1 MALKTKKSAD
11 ADIATTVRD
20 ILNAGKE
27 DSKKVAEE
35 VKKETEKVK
44 MATTKAVAETK
55 AKAEAKVEEKKTET
69 AAKKAAAPKKTTTT
83 TKSAATATKTAAKK
97 ASATVKKAT
106 TAVKKAVEAKTQE
119 PKVVVQFAGNDYKLD
134 EILEKA
140 KKAYSKKSKKVFKDL
155 RIYIKPEEGKAY
167 YVADDNFGSVDL

>member
-55 AKAEAKVEEKKTET
+55 AKAKAKDMVEEVYNRFVANGELLGNRRLFLEYVWESCIVPQLGYAFSEPHLAGYTMILAQEMNLARMSPLHWKVACLCVNSGDINEDVSGSTDYG
-69 AAKKAAAPKKTTTT
+69 AIAKAIAGMEKGFVVIMILFLKL
-83 TKSAATATKTAAKK
+83 
-97 ASATVKKAT
+97 VK
-106 TAVKKAVEAKTQE
+106 
-119 PKVVVQFAGNDYKLD
+119 
-134 EILEKA
+134 
-140 KKAYSKKSKKVFKDL
+140 
-155 RIYIKPEEGKAY
+155 
-167 YVADDNFGSVDL
+167 

>member
-55 AKAEAKVEEKKTET
+55 AKVEEKKSET
-69 AAKKAAAPKKTTTT
+69 AAKKEAAPKKTAARTT
-83 TKSAATATKTAAKK
+83 AATTKTAAKK

-119 PKVVVQFAGNDYKLD
+119 PKVIVQFAGNDYKLD

-155 RIYIKPEEGKAY
+155 RVYIKPEEGKAY
-167 YVADDNFGSVDL
+167 YVADDNFGSIDL

>member
-69 AAKKAAAPKKTTTT
+69 AAKKTAAPKKTATT
-83 TKSAATATKTAAKK
+83 TKSAATAAKK

-155 RIYIKPEEGKAY
+155 RIYIKPEEGKAD
-167 YVADDNFGSVDL
+167 YVADDNFGSIDL

>member
-44 MATTKAVAETK
+44 M
-55 AKAEAKVEEKKTET
+55 
-69 AAKKAAAPKKTTTT
+69 
-83 TKSAATATKTAAKK
+83 
-97 ASATVKKAT
+97 
-106 TAVKKAVEAKTQE
+106 
-119 PKVVVQFAGNDYKLD
+119 N
-134 EILEKA
+134 
-140 KKAYSKKSKKVFKDL
+140 
-155 RIYIKPEEGKAY
+155 
-167 YVADDNFGSVDL
+167 

>member
-69 AAKKAAAPKKTTTT
+69 AAKKAAAPKKTATT
-83 TKSAATATKTAAKK
+83 TKSAATKTAAKK

>member
-55 AKAEAKVEEKKTET
+55 AKAEAKAKAEEREKMKAEII
-69 AAKKAAAPKKTTTT
+69 AELKAAGVISDDAKKPGRKPKAEN
-83 TKSAATATKTAAKK
+83 S
-97 ASATVKKAT
+97 
-106 TAVKKAVEAKTQE
+106 
-119 PKVVVQFAGNDYKLD
+119 
-134 EILEKA
+134 
-140 KKAYSKKSKKVFKDL
+140 
-155 RIYIKPEEGKAY
+155 
-167 YVADDNFGSVDL
+167 DNNKNV

>member
-69 AAKKAAAPKKTTTT
+69 AAKKTAAPKKTATT
-83 TKSAATATKTAAKK
+83 TKSAATAAKK

>member
-55 AKAEAKVEEKKTET
+55 AKAEAKAEEKKTET
-69 AAKKAAAPKKTTTT
+69 AAKKAAAPKKTATT
-83 TKSAATATKTAAKK
+83 TKSAATKTAAKK

>member
-69 AAKKAAAPKKTTTT
+69 AAKKAAAPKKTATT
-83 TKSAATATKTAAKK
+83 TKSAATAAKK

>member
-55 AKAEAKVEEKKTET
+55 AKAEEKKAET
-69 AAKKAAAPKKTTTT
+69 AARKEAAPKKAAAKTTTT
-83 TKSAATATKTAAKK
+83 AAATKK
-97 ASATVKKAT
+97 ATATVKKAT

-134 EILEKA
+134 DILEKA

>member
-69 AAKKAAAPKKTTTT
+69 AAKKAAAPKKTATT
-83 TKSAATATKTAAKK
+83 TKSAATAAKK

-167 YVADDNFGSVDL
+167 YVADDNFGSIDL

>member
-55 AKAEAKVEEKKTET
+55 AKVEEKKSET
-69 AAKKAAAPKKTTTT
+69 AAKKEAAPKKTAARTT
-83 TKSAATATKTAAKK
+83 AATTKTAAKK
-97 ASATVKKAT
+97 ASTTVKKAT

-119 PKVVVQFAGNDYKLD
+119 PKVIVQFAGNDYKLD

-155 RIYIKPEEGKAY
+155 RVYIKPEEGKAY

>member
-69 AAKKAAAPKKTTTT
+69 AAKKAAAPKKTATT
-83 TKSAATATKTAAKK
+83 TKSAAKK

-134 EILEKA
+134 DILEKA

>member
-69 AAKKAAAPKKTTTT
+69 AAKKAAAPKKTATT
-83 TKSAATATKTAAKK
+83 TKSAATAAKK

-155 RIYIKPEEGKAY
+155 RVYIKPEEGKAY

>member
-69 AAKKAAAPKKTTTT
+69 AAKKAAAPKKTATT
-83 TKSAATATKTAAKK
+83 TKSAATKTAAKK

-155 RIYIKPEEGKAY
+155 RVYIKPEEGKAY

>member
-69 AAKKAAAPKKTTTT
+69 AAKKAAAPKKTATT
-83 TKSAATATKTAAKK
+83 TKSAAKK

>member
-11 ADIATTVRD
+11 ADLATTVRD

-27 DSKKVAEE
+27 DSKKVAAE

-55 AKAEAKVEEKKTET
+55 AKAEEKKTET
-69 AAKKAAAPKKTTTT
+69 AAKKTAAPKK
-83 TKSAATATKTAAKK
+83 SATKTAAKK
-97 ASATVKKAT
+97 ATATVKKAT
-106 TAVKKAVEAKTQE
+106 TAVKEAVEAKTQE
-119 PKVVVQFAGNDYKLD
+119 PKVIVQFAGNDYKLD
-134 EILEKA
+134 AILDNA

-167 YVADDNFGSVDL
+167 YVADDNVGSVDL

>member
-69 AAKKAAAPKKTTTT
+69 AAKKAAAPKKTATT
-83 TKSAATATKTAAKK
+83 TKSAATKTAAKK

-155 RIYIKPEEGKAY
+155 RVYIKPEEGKAY
-167 YVADDNFGSVDL
+167 YVADDNFGSIDL

>member
-69 AAKKAAAPKKTTTT
+69 AAKKAAAPKKTATT
-83 TKSAATATKTAAKK
+83 TKSAAKK

-155 RIYIKPEEGKAY
+155 RVYIKPEEGKAY

>member
-11 ADIATTVRD
+11 ADLATTVRD

-27 DSKKVAEE
+27 DSKKVAAE

-55 AKAEAKVEEKKTET
+55 AKAEEKKTET
-69 AAKKAAAPKKTTTT
+69 AAKKTAAPKK
-83 TKSAATATKTAAKK
+83 SATKTAAKK
-97 ASATVKKAT
+97 ATATVKKAT
-106 TAVKKAVEAKTQE
+106 TAVKEAVEAKTQE
-119 PKVVVQFAGNDYKLD
+119 PKVIVQFAGNDYKLD
-134 EILEKA
+134 EILDNA

-167 YVADDNFGSVDL
+167 YVADDNVGSVDL

>member
-69 AAKKAAAPKKTTTT
+69 AAKKAAAPKKTATT
-83 TKSAATATKTAAKK
+83 TKSAATAAKK

-155 RIYIKPEEGKAY
+155 RVYIKPEEGKAY
-167 YVADDNFGSVDL
+167 YVADDNFGSIDL

>member
-55 AKAEAKVEEKKTET
+55 AKVEEKKSET
-69 AAKKAAAPKKTTTT
+69 AAKKEAAPKKTAAKATV
-83 TKSAATATKTAAKK
+83 SAAATKTAAKK
-97 ASATVKKAT
+97 ASTTVKKAT

-119 PKVVVQFAGNDYKLD
+119 PKVIVQFAGNDYKLD

-155 RIYIKPEEGKAY
+155 RVYIKPEEGKAY

>member
-69 AAKKAAAPKKTTTT
+69 AAKKAAAPKKTATT
-83 TKSAATATKTAAKK
+83 TKSAATKTAAKK

-119 PKVVVQFAGNDYKLD
+119 PKVIVQFAGNDYKLD
-134 EILEKA
+134 DILEKA